1 MSPPTPQRL
10 AATPGR
16 TRCVRMR
23 DRSKSGGRLTR
34 AALAVSMTIVCGSL
48 PFAAFA
54 DTPAQPV
61 YKIKL
66 SVLDNPIDKPKTK
79 PIYISQPA
87 KQQSDPT
94 LLPQTRY
101 TVRRQI
107 QSIEPIS
114 WLERYGEVQV
124 KEK

>member
-1 MSPPTPQRL
+1 MSPPIPQRL
-10 AATPGR
+10 AATPRR
-16 TRCVRMR
+16 TPSTRLQ
-23 DRSKSGGRLTR
+23 DSSKPRRRVDLL
-34 AALAVSMTIVCGSL
+34 ALALCMTVVGGLLSST
-48 PFAAFA
+48 AFA
-54 DTPAQPV
+54 ETPAQPV

-66 SVLDNPIDKPKTK
+66 TVRDKPVDKPKTK
-79 PIYISQPA
+79 PIYISQSVER
-87 KQQSDPT
+87 QSDPT

-101 TVRRQI
+101 TVRKQI